1 MRHPYVTGGERFSKK
16 SQLMNYDSVKRCFDL
31 LFVIFALTISAPMM
45 FVMAILIRWSVG
57 SPVIF
62 RQTRIGR
69 YGRPFILYKFRTM
82 TDGRDQD
89 GRLLPDVDRL
99 FPLGTLLR
107 SISLDEMPGF
117 FNVLK
122 GEMSIVGPRPH
133 LARDL
138 RIYFREQSRRHEV
151 RPGMT
156 GWAQV
161 NGRNAIN
168 MEKKFRMDVWYV
180 DNRSFVLDLKVMF
193 LTIVKI
199 FKREGIYPL
208 R

>member
-1 MRHPYVTGGERFSKK
+1 MIIVTSNLEDVWAKK
-16 SQLMNYDSVKRCFDL
+16 SLLMDYDNVKRCIDL
-31 LFVIFALTISAPMM
+31 LFVMFALTACAPMM
-45 FVMAILIRWSVG
+45 FVMAILIRWKVG

-62 RQTRIGR
+62 RQTRIGL
-69 YGRPFILYKFRTM
+69 YGRPFVLYKFRTM
-82 TDGRDQD
+82 TDGRDRD
-89 GRLLPDVDRL
+89 GRLLPDADRL
-99 FPLGTLLR
+99 FPLGILLR
-107 SISLDEMPGF
+107 STSLDEMPGF

-138 RIYFREQSRRHEV
+138 RTCFREQSRRHEV
-151 RPGMT
+151 KPGMT

-161 NGRNAIN
+161 NGRNAIH

-180 DNRSFVLDLKVMF
+180 DNRSFGLDLKVIF

-199 FKREGIYPL
+199 FKREGIDPL

>member
-1 MRHPYVTGGERFSKK
+1 MGHRQVTEEERAFQKNR
-16 SQLMNYDSVKRCFDL
+16 LMNYDSAKRCFDL
-31 LFVIFALTISAPMM
+31 LFVILALMFSAPMM
-45 FVMAILIRWSVG
+45 IVMAVLIRWRVG

-62 RQTRIGR
+62 RQPRIGL

-82 TDGRDQD
+82 TDGRDRG
-89 GRLLPDVDRL
+89 GRLLPDADRL

-107 SISLDEMPGF
+107 STSLDEMPGF

-122 GEMSIVGPRPH
+122 GEMSIVGPRP
-133 LARDL
+133 LLERDL
-138 RIYFREQSRRHEV
+138 RHYFREQSRRHDV
-151 RPGMT
+151 KPGMT

-161 NGRNAIN
+161 NGRNAIG

-180 DNRSFVLDLKVMF
+180 DNRSFGLDLKVVF

-199 FKREGIYPL
+199 FKREGIDPL

>member
-1 MRHPYVTGGERFSKK
+1 
-16 SQLMNYDSVKRCFDL
+16 
-31 LFVIFALTISAPMM
+31 
-45 FVMAILIRWSVG
+45 
-57 SPVIF
+57 
-62 RQTRIGR
+62 
-69 YGRPFILYKFRTM
+69 
-82 TDGRDQD
+82 
-89 GRLLPDVDRL
+89 
-99 FPLGTLLR
+99 
-107 SISLDEMPGF
+107 MPGF

-151 RPGMT
+151 KPGIT

-180 DNRSFVLDLKVMF
+180 DNRSFVLDLKVVF
-193 LTIVKI
+193 LTTVKI
-199 FKREGIYPL
+199 FKREDIYPP

>member
-1 MRHPYVTGGERFSKK
+1 MRYPHAAGVGGFVKK
-16 SQLMNYDSVKRCFDL
+16 SQLMNYDIAKRCFDL
-31 LFVIFALTISAPMM
+31 LFVIFALTICAPMM
-45 FVMAILIRWSVG
+45 FAMAALIRWRVG

-62 RQTRIGR
+62 RQTRIGLH
-69 YGRPFILYKFRTM
+69 GRPFVLYKFRTM
-82 TDGRDQD
+82 TDGRDQN
-89 GRLLPDVDRL
+89 GRLLPDADRL

-107 SISLDEMPGF
+107 STSLDEMLGF

-138 RIYFREQSRRHEV
+138 RTYFREQSRRHDV

-180 DNRSFVLDLKVMF
+180 DNRSFVLDLKVIF